1 MIVWS
6 RAADRGC
13 SAGRGNPDARMETTV
28 QIGIA
33 AGLAL
38 VAGVRAAEAP
48 GSKTGVGAAADAPRV
63 PVGFRLAVACRVS
76 RGGS

>member
-1 MIVWS
+1 
-6 RAADRGC
+6 
-13 SAGRGNPDARMETTV
+13 METTV

-38 VAGVRAAEAP
+38 VAGVHAAEAP